1 MKVRLRLNRVSLMQ
15 RASPKLRKLPLMT
28 RANPM
33 LRRLLLTTTA
43 KLKLSKVSLL
53 KRLSLRLNRL
63 SPRQRTALK
72 LSRSAMP
79 RQPSYDL
86 CIIADAS
93 VASLHFLCPDSFD
106 TAIQPIYPCILSV
119 SSLIGQICLASCFVA
134 ALDKNNLVLDHGV
147 LFFSVHLRSLFYHYP
162 YLLLYSR

>member
-1 MKVRLRLNRVSLMQ
+1 
-15 RASPKLRKLPLMT
+15 
-28 RANPM
+28 
-33 LRRLLLTTTA
+33 
-43 KLKLSKVSLL
+43 
-53 KRLSLRLNRL
+53 
-63 SPRQRTALK
+63 
-72 LSRSAMP
+72 MP

-93 VASLHFLCPDSFD
+93 LASLHFLCPDSFD
-106 TAIQPIYPCILSV
+106 TAIQTIYPCILSV

-147 LFFSVHLRSLFYHYP
+147 LFLSVHLRSLFYHYP